1 MADVVVTPGRIA
13 PVIATVVDAVITAKP
28 GTPEST
34 ADSVGQTAN
43 GVPVVQMAVTMVHT
57 ASEPVAMRGGRPEVT
72 TPTADFALSTTA
84 NRWLCIMLPIAYYF
98 I

>member
-13 PVIATVVDAVITAKP
+13 PVIATVADAVTTAKP
-28 GTPEST
+28 GTPQST
-34 ADSVGQTAN
+34 ADSVGQTAD
-43 GVPVVQMAVTMVHT
+43 GVPVVQTAVTVVHT
-57 ASEPVAMRGGRPEVT
+57 ASEPVAMRGGRPAVT

-84 NRWLCIMLPIAYYF
+84 NIWLCVMLPIAYYF